1 MDFFEGGKAFV
12 FLPSKRL
19 YRIVLGIEFF
29 LFKIRALL
37 PFRII
42 SISIERRLLIQ
53 ALLFDFF
60 E

>member
-1 MDFFEGGKAFV
+1 M
-12 FLPSKRL
+12 KRL

>member
-1 MDFFEGGKAFV
+1 MFFSLRNG
-12 FLPSKRL
+12 
-19 YRIVLGIEFF
+19 YIVSYSGLEFF